1 MELELRR
8 TLPADIPYVL
18 GLEREDANRPFIV
31 PWPEECHRAT
41 LDDPDLFHAI
51 LQGQDREGFLI
62 VQGLTSPHR
71 SVEFRRLVVQRKGRG
86 AGRAA
91 LRLLKWKAFRE

>member
-1 MELELRR
+1 MDLELRR

-31 PWPEECHRAT
+31 PWKEEQHRAA

-51 LQGQDREGFLI
+51 IQGQEREGFLI
-62 VQGLTSPHR
+62 VLGLPARTAASSSAGSSSSAR
-71 SVEFRRLVVQRKGRG
+71 GRG
-86 AGRAA
+86 SAA
-91 LRLLKWKAFRE
+91 PPSAC